1 MTDLHDLVTDLFPRG
16 LEPHFSR
23 WMNDLTAHQLV
34 EKADIAMVLAL
45 QTAEIWRL
53 RSALDRIAAT
63 TGSDDPC
70 RPLVQIAR
78 DTLDVPALY

>member
-1 MTDLHDLVTDLFPRG
+1 MKEQTLTPRD

-23 WMNDLTAHQLV
+23 WMNDLTTYQLF
-34 EKADIAMVLAL
+34 EKADIAMALASM
-45 QTAEIWRL
+45 TAEIWRL
-53 RSALDRIAAT
+53 RSALDKIAAT

-78 DTLDVPALY
+78 DTLSEPGWQLPLK